1 MKANAP
7 KRKVFADAMDLLT
20 DTIEQ
25 VKGVAS
31 IAIDAIVPFHDHPF
45 HLYEGERLQDMVES
59 IKVHGILNPVIV
71 RKIERGYE
79 MLAGHNRLNA
89 AKIAGLTEVPA
100 IVKENL
106 SDEDAYV
113 YVIETNLMQRSFT
126 DLQPSEKAAV
136 LAERYDKV
144 LYQRNREYIINEL
157 KELEGDTKGGHDVH
171 LSKNR
176 DGLGEEYGLSGRS
189 VARLLRVNELVP
201 ELKDKLDAGK
211 ISLVTAVQ
219 LSYVPEG
226 IQRAVSELE
235 KPISTDVAVKLR
247 DGEITVDDVRGIVCS
262 AAKKQKASVKAVKIP
277 IEVYEKYFNGSKA
290 DAVAEIIAQALAA
303 WFEGKEIANV

>member
-1 MKANAP
+1 M
-7 KRKVFADAMDLLT
+7 
-20 DTIEQ
+20 
-25 VKGVAS
+25 
-31 IAIDAIVPFHDHPF
+31 
-45 HLYEGERLQDMVES
+45 ES

-106 SDEDAYV
+106 SDENAYV

-176 DGLGEEYGLSGRS
+176 DGIGEEYGLSGRS

-219 LSYVPEG
+219 L
-226 IQRAVSELE
+226 
-235 KPISTDVAVKLR
+235 
-247 DGEITVDDVRGIVCS
+247 
-262 AAKKQKASVKAVKIP
+262 
-277 IEVYEKYFNGSKA
+277 
-290 DAVAEIIAQALAA
+290 
-303 WFEGKEIANV
+303 

>member
-1 MKANAP
+1 M
-7 KRKVFADAMDLLT
+7 
-20 DTIEQ
+20 
-25 VKGVAS
+25 
-31 IAIDAIVPFHDHPF
+31 
-45 HLYEGERLQDMVES
+45 ES

-106 SDEDAYV
+106 SDENAYV

-176 DGLGEEYGLSGRS
+176 DGLVKSMGCPADLWQDCS
-189 VARLLRVNELVP
+189 V
-201 ELKDKLDAGK
+201 
-211 ISLVTAVQ
+211 
-219 LSYVPEG
+219 
-226 IQRAVSELE
+226 
-235 KPISTDVAVKLR
+235 
-247 DGEITVDDVRGIVCS
+247 
-262 AAKKQKASVKAVKIP
+262 
-277 IEVYEKYFNGSKA
+277 
-290 DAVAEIIAQALAA
+290 
-303 WFEGKEIANV
+303 

>member
-219 LSYVPEG
+219 LSYVPED

-247 DGEITVDDVRGIVCS
+247 EGEITADDVRGIVCS

-290 DAVAEIIAQALAA
+290 DAAAEIIEQALAT

>member
-106 SDEDAYV
+106 SDENVYV

-126 DLQPSEKAAV
+126 DLQPSEKATV

-189 VARLLRVNELVP
+189 VARLLRVNGLVP
-201 ELKDKLDAGK
+201 ELNDKLDAGK

-219 LSYVPEG
+219 VVICSGGY
-226 IQRAVSELE
+226 SE
-235 KPISTDVAVKLR
+235 SGFRT
-247 DGEITVDDVRGIVCS
+247 GEADQYRCGC
-262 AAKKQKASVKAVKIP
+262 KAS
-277 IEVYEKYFNGSKA
+277 
-290 DAVAEIIAQALAA
+290 
-303 WFEGKEIANV
+303 

>member
-100 IVKENL
+100 IVKENM
-106 SDEDAYV
+106 SDENAYV

-126 DLQPSEKAAV
+126 DLQPSEKVAV
-136 LAERYDKV
+136 LPQICRTAHTLHQARHDSW
-144 LYQRNREYIINEL
+144 
-157 KELEGDTKGGHDVH
+157 KGGHRVH
-171 LSKNR
+171 L
-176 DGLGEEYGLSGRS
+176 LCHPPVPLI
-189 VARLLRVNELVP
+189 RL
-201 ELKDKLDAGK
+201 
-211 ISLVTAVQ
+211 
-219 LSYVPEG
+219 
-226 IQRAVSELE
+226 
-235 KPISTDVAVKLR
+235 
-247 DGEITVDDVRGIVCS
+247 
-262 AAKKQKASVKAVKIP
+262 
-277 IEVYEKYFNGSKA
+277 
-290 DAVAEIIAQALAA
+290 
-303 WFEGKEIANV
+303 

>member
-1 MKANAP
+1 
-7 KRKVFADAMDLLT
+7 
-20 DTIEQ
+20 
-25 VKGVAS
+25 
-31 IAIDAIVPFHDHPF
+31 
-45 HLYEGERLQDMVES
+45 
-59 IKVHGILNPVIV
+59 
-71 RKIERGYE
+71 

-219 LSYVPEG
+219 LSYVPED

-247 DGEITVDDVRGIVCS
+247 EGEITADDVRDIVCS

-290 DAVAEIIAQALAA
+290 DAAAEIIAQALAA

>member
-106 SDEDAYV
+106 SDENAYV
-113 YVIETNLMQRSFT
+113 YVIEINLMQRSFT

-219 LSYVPEG
+219 LSYVPED

-247 DGEITVDDVRGIVCS
+247 DSEITVDDVRGIVCS
-262 AAKKQKASVKAVKIP
+262 LAKKQKASEKEVKFRL
-277 IEVYEKYFNGSKA
+277 KYMRNISMVLK
-290 DAVAEIIAQALAA
+290 QMRLQRL
-303 WFEGKEIANV
+303 

>member
-1 MKANAP
+1 
-7 KRKVFADAMDLLT
+7 MDLLT

-45 HLYEGERLQDMVES
+45 HLYKGERLQDMVES

-126 DLQPSEKAAV
+126 DLQPSEKATV
-136 LAERYDKV
+136 LTERYDKV

-189 VARLLRVNELVP
+189 VARLLRVNELIP

-247 DGEITVDDVRGIVCS
+247 DGEITVDDVRDIICS

-290 DAVAEIIAQALAA
+290 DAAAEIIAQALAA
-303 WFEGKEIANV
+303 WFEGKEAGVV

>member
-59 IKVHGILNPVIV
+59 IKAHGILNPVIV

-247 DGEITVDDVRGIVCS
+247 DGEITADDVRSIVCS

-290 DAVAEIIAQALAA
+290 DAAAEIIAQALVA
-303 WFEGKEIANV
+303 WFEGKEAGVV

>member
-31 IAIDAIVPFHDHPF
+31 IAIDTIVPFHDHPF
-45 HLYEGERLQDMVES
+45 HLYEGERLQDMVER

-71 RKIERGYE
+71 KKIERGYE

-106 SDEDAYV
+106 SDENAYV

-157 KELEGDTKGGHDVH
+157 KELEGDTKGGRDVH

-189 VARLLRVNELVP
+189 VARLLRVNGLVP

-211 ISLVTAVQ
+211 ISLVTAV
-219 LSYVPEG
+219 
-226 IQRAVSELE
+226 
-235 KPISTDVAVKLR
+235 
-247 DGEITVDDVRGIVCS
+247 
-262 AAKKQKASVKAVKIP
+262 
-277 IEVYEKYFNGSKA
+277 
-290 DAVAEIIAQALAA
+290 
-303 WFEGKEIANV
+303 

>member
-20 DTIEQ
+20 DIIEQ

-45 HLYEGERLQDMVES
+45 HLYEGEHLQDMVES

-211 ISLVTAVQ
+211 ISLVTAVR
-219 LSYVPEG
+219 LSYVPED

-247 DGEITVDDVRGIVCS
+247 EGEITADDVRGIVCS

-290 DAVAEIIAQALAA
+290 DAAAEIIAQTLAA